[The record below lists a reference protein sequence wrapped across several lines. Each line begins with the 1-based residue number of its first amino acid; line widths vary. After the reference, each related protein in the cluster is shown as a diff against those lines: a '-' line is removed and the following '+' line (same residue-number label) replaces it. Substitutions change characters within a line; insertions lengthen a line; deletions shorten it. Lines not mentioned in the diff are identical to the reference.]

1 MTEFGNGIWDEA
13 IAKAALDPTAG
24 ERTSTPPTGTAGV
37 PGTPIYGGYVVEFE
51 DNASLTGRE
60 KYRTYAKILANTSIV
75 AAAVRYAQ
83 NLVSN
88 PGWRA
93 EPADDSA
100 EAQRLADLVTEMFGD
115 MRTPMKR
122 VVKRA
127 FMFKYYGF
135 SLQEI
140 TMKVREDG
148 AIGVG
153 DIAPRAQ
160 RTIEKWDVDEHGEV
174 LGVWQQSPQD
184 GTEHYIPRLKLLYLV
199 DDSLD
204 DSPEGLGLFRHIA
217 ETNRRL
223 ERMLQ
228 LEGWGYETDLRGIP
242 IGRAPIAELDETCD
256 NEAEKTAALQA
267 IKTFMDS
274 HIRGPQLGLL
284 LDSETYETED
294 EAARPSNIYKWAVDL
309 LKAPAGTQAEV
320 LRSIDRLNREI
331 ARVLGVEQLLLGD
344 NGVGSFAMARE
355 KSHNF
360 AMIIDSAIDE
370 IREALTR
377 DVVRLIFQL
386 NGWDMKLLPK
396 LKTDKL
402 QHRTV
407 EEVTT
412 ALRDLAAAGAPLAP
426 GDPAADEVRDMIGVS
441 RQPED
446 VADLMLT
453 PSDADPDNQSPNDG
467 DDQ

>member
-1 MTEFGNGIWDEA
+1 MSSLEHELDKAVDGSFDGS
-13 IAKAALDPTAG
+13 AKSADPK
-24 ERTSTPPTGTAGV
+24 STVGF
-37 PGTPIYGGYVVEFE
+37 PGTPIYGGYLVELE
-51 DNASLTGRE
+51 DNPKLAGSE
-60 KYRTYAKILANTSIV
+60 KYRTYSRILANTSIV

-93 EPADDSA
+93 EPANESA
-100 EAQRLADLVTEMFGD
+100 EAKRLAELVTAMLGD
-115 MRTPMKR
+115 MDTPMKR

-140 TMKVREDG
+140 TMKVRDDG
-148 AIGVG
+148 VIGIK

-160 RTIEKWDVDEHGEV
+160 KTIERWDTDRTGTV
-174 LGVWQQSPQD
+174 LGVTQRNPQD
-184 GTEHYIPRLKLLYLV
+184 GTEAYLPREKLLYLV

-217 ETNRRL
+217 ETSRRL
-223 ERMLQ
+223 DRFLQ

-242 IGRAPIAELDETCD
+242 IGRAPLSELDESCE
-256 NEAEKTAALQA
+256 NEGEKAAALQA
-267 IKTFMDS
+267 IKTFMEK

-294 EAARPSNIYKWAVDL
+294 EASRPSSIYKWAVDL
-309 LKAPAGTQAEV
+309 LKAPAGTQAEI

-344 NGVGSFAMARE
+344 NGVGSFAMAKD

-360 AMIIDSAIDE
+360 ALIIDSAIEE
-370 IREALTR
+370 IREAMRR
-377 DVVRLIFQL
+377 DVVKLIFQL
-386 NGWDMKLLPK
+386 NGWDIKLMPT

-402 QHRTV
+402 QHRTI
-407 EEVTT
+407 EEVTA
-412 ALRDLAAAGAPLAP
+412 ALRDLATAGAPLAP

-441 RQPED
+441 RQPQNI
-446 VADLMLT
+446 ADLILT
-453 PSDADPDNQSPNDG
+453 PSEEEPDPASKETTQ
-467 DDQ
+467 